1 MYCLYVCACT
11 ALGSYKRLSQ
21 PPHPLQLELQT
32 TVRNQT
38 LATSTTPF
46 LIIVFWI
53 ALIGKQIMFNSKS
66 WGRICSV
73 INVLSNSILH
83 HAFSPLLSIRACTQR
98 LARLLQDVD
107 YAKQY
112 LCITAETLTKN
123 KPFPLHE
130 TEAMNFVSFL

>member
-38 LATSTTPF
+38 LATSTAPF

-53 ALIGKQIMFNSKS
+53 ALIGKQIMLNSKS
-66 WGRICSV
+66 WSRVCSV
-73 INVLSNSILH
+73 INVLSNSILPPYFLTTALH
-83 HAFSPLLSIRACTQR
+83 LR
-98 LARLLQDVD
+98 LHTAPGM
-107 YAKQY
+107 APPGCG
-112 LCITAETLTKN
+112 LC
-123 KPFPLHE
+123 
-130 TEAMNFVSFL
+130 